1 MPAFQSFFT
10 DHGDPFMPFPENT
23 PTPDDLPS
31 LSAAEI
37 AALPVELLA
46 ILQREIDERLKRD
59 KAAKTRFDAGL
70 AVRYDTRAA
79 EERQISGKDTGTV
92 RFDDGDFT
100 VVADLPKRVDWDQ
113 DRLAD
118 MVARIRDAG
127 DDPAEYVDLAYKVPE
142 RKYAAWPEAIRQ
154 GFEPARTVRTG
165 TLKVELLSQGGDQC
179 ACAFSPP
186 MSACA
191 MRWAR
196 PPWRSLARAGV
207 ARRPS

>member
-1 MPAFQSFFT
+1 MPAFQSLFT
-10 DHGDPFMPFPENT
+10 DHGDHFMPFPENT

-31 LSAAEI
+31 LSAAEV

-70 AVRYDTRAA
+70 AVRYATRAT
-79 EERQISGKDTGTV
+79 EKRQAAGKDTGTV

-113 DRLAD
+113 DRLAA

-127 DDPAEYVDLAYKVPE
+127 DDPAEYVDLTYKVPE
-142 RKYAAWPEAIRQ
+142 RKYAAWPDAIRA
-154 GFEPARTVRTG
+154 GFEPARIVRPG
-165 TLKVELLSQGGDQC
+165 TLKIEIVPQGGDQ
-179 ACAFSPP
+179 
-186 MSACA
+186 
-191 MRWAR
+191 
-196 PPWRSLARAGV
+196 
-207 ARRPS
+207 

>member
-1 MPAFQSFFT
+1 
-10 DHGDPFMPFPENT
+10 MPFPANT

-46 ILQREIDERLKRD
+46 ILQREIAERLKRD

-70 AVRYDTRAA
+70 AVRYATRAA
-79 EERQISGKDTGTV
+79 EERQVQAKDTGTV

-113 DRLAD
+113 ARLAT

-127 DDPAEYVDLAYKVPE
+127 DDPTQYIDIAIKVPE
-142 RKYAAWPEAIRQ
+142 RKYSAWPDGIRAS
-154 GFEPARTVRTG
+154 FEPARTVRPG
-165 TLKVELLSQGGDQC
+165 TLKVEILAQGTDQ
-179 ACAFSPP
+179 
-186 MSACA
+186 
-191 MRWAR
+191 
-196 PPWRSLARAGV
+196 
-207 ARRPS
+207 

>member
-1 MPAFQSFFT
+1 
-10 DHGDPFMPFPENT
+10 MPFPENT
-23 PTPDDLPS
+23 PTLEDLPS

-46 ILQREIDERLKRD
+46 ILQREIDDRLKRD

-70 AVRYDTRAA
+70 AVRYTTRAT
-79 EERQISGKDTGTV
+79 EEHQAAGKDTGTV

-118 MVARIRDAG
+118 MTARIRDAG
-127 DDPAEYVDLAYKVPE
+127 DDPTEYVDLAYKVPE

-154 GFEPARTVRTG
+154 GFEPARTVRPG
-165 TLKVELLSQGGDQC
+165 TLKIEILAQG
-179 ACAFSPP
+179 AE
-186 MSACA
+186 
-191 MRWAR
+191 R
-196 PPWRSLARAGV
+196 
-207 ARRPS
+207 